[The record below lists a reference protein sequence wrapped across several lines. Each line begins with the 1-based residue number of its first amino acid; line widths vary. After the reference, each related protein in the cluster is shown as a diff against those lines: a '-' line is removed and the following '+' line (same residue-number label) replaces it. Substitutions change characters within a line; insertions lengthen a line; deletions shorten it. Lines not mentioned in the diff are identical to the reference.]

1 MRFIDVIALEIS
13 GGYEASHRII
23 RSFLWNPET
32 IDTWLAVARRI
43 VKGRLQELSDK
54 GEVVALFDEMSN
66 LVMTIIMTMFA
77 GTDFTKKHA
86 TELIPKIID
95 YENALQTPQ
104 AKLLPRWMSGP
115 GRCLTEVERRFKV
128 LIDEEIAFRLEKGS
142 GHLGHRDYLQ
152 MMLEADKGATTEGTL
167 AETLHS

>member
-13 GGYEASHRII
+13 GGYEASHKII

-32 IDTWLAVARRI
+32 IDTWLAAARSI

-77 GTDFTKKHA
+77 GTDFTK
-86 TELIPKIID
+86 
-95 YENALQTPQ
+95 
-104 AKLLPRWMSGP
+104 
-115 GRCLTEVERRFKV
+115 
-128 LIDEEIAFRLEKGS
+128 
-142 GHLGHRDYLQ
+142 
-152 MMLEADKGATTEGTL
+152 
-167 AETLHS
+167 